1 MWFCTAIIYEIN
13 VRSFLVYKLIWDH
26 KNDKT
31 AYFKR
36 VWTFTIQVRY
46 VDQWDKYTSLS
57 KIMTSIQYYLVDG
70 ILLNPGEEDA
80 ELWKIT
86 TKIEW
91 RVL

>member
-1 MWFCTAIIYEIN
+1 MWFCTAIIYKIN

-36 VWTFTIQVRY
+36 VWTFSIQVRY

-86 TKIEW
+86 KKIEW

>member
-1 MWFCTAIIYEIN
+1 MWFCTAIIYKIN

-36 VWTFTIQVRY
+36 VWTFSIQVRY

-70 ILLNPGEEDA
+70 ILLNPGEEDD
-80 ELWKIT
+80 EL
-86 TKIEW
+86 
-91 RVL
+91 